1 MLRLLGLLFKLLG
14 IRLIKASCYSI
25 KTSWYSIKASW
36 YLTRASGYS
45 IIKATN
51 GKEAIELIEN
61 HSPDL
66 IILDWMMPKMSGI
79 DVCRTLRSRSETK
92 QIPIIILSARSEDSD
107 KSLGLDTGAD
117 DYISKPFSPKELISR
132 VKALLRRARPA
143 LVNDILQHNDLTL
156 SLSEMTVTYKNK
168 YVKLG
173 PKEFKLLTLLM
184 ERPGHVFSRSRLL
197 DQVWGHGVYVEERTV
212 DVHMS
217 RLRKALK
224 TASEDN
230 SDPIRTIRDGGY
242 GLLTNKII

>member
-1 MLRLLGLLFKLLG
+1 MNAN
-14 IRLIKASCYSI
+14 ILIADDEPNQLELMSFNLSN
-25 KTSWYSIKASW
+25 A
-36 YLTRASGYS
+36 GYS

-156 SLSEMTVTYKNK
+156 SLSEMKVTYKNNN
-168 YVKLG
+168 VKLG

-184 ERPGHVFSRSRLL
+184 ERPGHIFSRGKLL
-197 DQVWGHGVYVEERTV
+197 DLVWGHGVYVEERTV

-224 TASEDN
+224 TASDKN
-230 SDPIRTIRDGGY
+230 LDPIRTVRDGGY
-242 GLLTNKII
+242 GLFTNKII

>member
-1 MLRLLGLLFKLLG
+1 MKTC
-14 IRLIKASCYSI
+14 ILIADDEPNQLELMDFN
-25 KTSWYSIKASW
+25 
-36 YLTRASGYS
+36 LTNAGFS
-45 IIKATN
+45 IIKAGN

>member
-1 MLRLLGLLFKLLG
+1 MNAN
-14 IRLIKASCYSI
+14 ILIADDEPNQLELMSFNLSN
-25 KTSWYSIKASW
+25 A
-36 YLTRASGYS
+36 GYS

-143 LVNDILQHNDLTL
+143 LVNDILQYNDLKL
-156 SLSEMTVTYKNK
+156 SLSEMKVTYKNNN
-168 YVKLG
+168 VKLG

-184 ERPGHVFSRSRLL
+184 ERPGHIFSRGKLL
-197 DQVWGHGVYVEERTV
+197 DLVWGHGVYVEERTV

-224 TASEDN
+224 TASDEN
-230 SDPIRTIRDGGY
+230 LDPIRTVRDGGY
-242 GLLTNKII
+242 GLFTNKII

>member
-1 MLRLLGLLFKLLG
+1 MNAN
-14 IRLIKASCYSI
+14 ILIADDEPNQLELMSFNLSN
-25 KTSWYSIKASW
+25 A
-36 YLTRASGYS
+36 GYS

-143 LVNDILQHNDLTL
+143 LVNDILQYNDLTL
-156 SLSEMTVTYKNK
+156 SLGEMKVTYKNNN
-168 YVKLG
+168 VKLG

-184 ERPGHVFSRSRLL
+184 ERPGHIFSRGKLL
-197 DQVWGHGVYVEERTV
+197 DLVWGHGVYVEERTV

-224 TASEDN
+224 TASDEN
-230 SDPIRTIRDGGY
+230 LDPIRTVRDGGY
-242 GLLTNKII
+242 GLFTNKII

>member
-1 MLRLLGLLFKLLG
+1 MKTC
-14 IRLIKASCYSI
+14 ILIADDEPNQLELMDFN
-25 KTSWYSIKASW
+25 
-36 YLTRASGYS
+36 LTNAGFS
-45 IIKATN
+45 IIKARN

-92 QIPIIILSARSEDSD
+92 LIPIIILSARSEDSD

-143 LVNDILQHNDLTL
+143 LVNDILQHNYLTL

-168 YVKLG
+168 NVKLG

>member
-1 MLRLLGLLFKLLG
+1 MN
-14 IRLIKASCYSI
+14 INILIADDEPNQLELMSFNLSN
-25 KTSWYSIKASW
+25 A
-36 YLTRASGYS
+36 GYS

-143 LVNDILQHNDLTL
+143 LVNDILQYNDLTL
-156 SLSEMTVTYKNK
+156 SLSEMKVTYKNNN
-168 YVKLG
+168 VKLG

-184 ERPGHVFSRSRLL
+184 ERPGHIFSRGKLL
-197 DQVWGHGVYVEERTV
+197 DLVWGHGVYVEERTV

-224 TASEDN
+224 TASDEK
-230 SDPIRTIRDGGY
+230 SDPIRTVRDGGY
-242 GLLTNKII
+242 GLFTNNII

>member
-1 MLRLLGLLFKLLG
+1 MNAK
-14 IRLIKASCYSI
+14 ILIADDEPNQLELMSFNLSN
-25 KTSWYSIKASW
+25 A
-36 YLTRASGYS
+36 GYS
-45 IIKATN
+45 IIKAAN

-143 LVNDILQHNDLTL
+143 LVNDILQYNDLTL
-156 SLSEMTVTYKNK
+156 SLSEMKVTYKNNN
-168 YVKLG
+168 VKLG

-184 ERPGHVFSRSRLL
+184 ERPGHIFSRGKLL
-197 DQVWGHGVYVEERTV
+197 DLVWGHGVYVEERTV

-224 TASEDN
+224 TASDEN
-230 SDPIRTIRDGGY
+230 LDPIRTVRDGGY
-242 GLLTNKII
+242 GLFTNNII

>member
-1 MLRLLGLLFKLLG
+1 MKTC
-14 IRLIKASCYSI
+14 ILIADDEPNQLELMDFN
-25 KTSWYSIKASW
+25 
-36 YLTRASGYS
+36 LTNAGFS

-143 LVNDILQHNDLTL
+143 LVNDILQHNDLSL
-156 SLSEMTVTYKNK
+156 SLSEMKVTFKNNN
-168 YVKLG
+168 VKLG

-184 ERPGHVFSRSRLL
+184 ERPGHIFSRGKLL
-197 DQVWGHGVYVEERTV
+197 DLVWGHGVYVEERTV

-224 TASEDN
+224 TASDEN
-230 SDPIRTIRDGGY
+230 LDPIRTVRDGGY
-242 GLLTNKII
+242 GLFTNKII

>member
-1 MLRLLGLLFKLLG
+1 MNAN
-14 IRLIKASCYSI
+14 ILIADDEPNQLELMSFNLSN
-25 KTSWYSIKASW
+25 A
-36 YLTRASGYS
+36 GYS
-45 IIKATN
+45 IIKASN
-51 GKEAIELIEN
+51 GKEAMELIEN

-143 LVNDILQHNDLTL
+143 LVNDILQYNDLTL
-156 SLSEMTVTYKNK
+156 SLSEMTVTYFDKN
-168 YVKLG
+168 VKLG

-184 ERPGHVFSRSRLL
+184 ERPGHIFSRDKLL
-197 DQVWGHGVYVEERTV
+197 DLVWGHGVYVEERTV

-224 TASEDN
+224 TASDEN
-230 SDPIRTIRDGGY
+230 LDPIRTVRDGGY
-242 GLLTNKII
+242 GLFTNKII

>member
-1 MLRLLGLLFKLLG
+1 METSILIADDEPNQLELLDFNLKSAGF
-14 IRLIKASCYSI
+14 
-25 KTSWYSIKASW
+25 
-36 YLTRASGYS
+36 S
-45 IIKATN
+45 IIKASN
-51 GKEAIELIEN
+51 GLEALELIEN

-117 DYISKPFSPKELISR
+117 DYISKPFSPKELVSR

-156 SLSEMTVTYKNK
+156 SLNEMKVTYKNNN
-168 YVKLG
+168 VKLG

-184 ERPGHVFSRSRLL
+184 ERPGHIFSRGKLL
-197 DQVWGHGVYVEERTV
+197 DLVWGHGVYVEERTV

-217 RLRKALK
+217 RLRKSLK
-224 TASEDN
+224 TASKEN
-230 SDPIRTIRDGGY
+230 LDPIRTVRDGGY
-242 GLLTNKII
+242 GLFTNKII